1 MCYCVRR
8 GRPRSESLA
17 RSGRTRPPSAVPG
30 TGRCRPWAHVRSR
43 AGASRPSRVGPGRS
57 IEVRRHRGPREEFE
71 ETCFPWEPL
80 PSPGN
85 GPGCTS
91 RALGGHPRHPVFPTV
106 LRCSQEP
113 GPFHSAS
120 SLCHRPVSLCTVG
133 TGSTPLPGLGS
144 CSTFPQRCAGPPP
157 AGAGEI
163 GRTRDLESNPI

>member
-17 RSGRTRPPSAVPG
+17 RSGRTQCPAPVDAARGHKCCRVQVRLGRPVW
-30 TGRCRPWAHVRSR
+30 GRD
-43 AGASRPSRVGPGRS
+43 GALKCADTAAPC
-57 IEVRRHRGPREEFE
+57 EEFE

-80 PSPGN
+80 SSPGN

-120 SLCHRPVSLCTVG
+120 SLCHHPCL
-133 TGSTPLPGLGS
+133 PLHCGDR
-144 CSTFPQRCAGPPP
+144 QHPP
-157 AGAGEI
+157 ARPGQLLHLPPALCRAAPRWGWGNRTCERSGE
-163 GRTRDLESNPI
+163 